1 MHMTPFE
8 WKNMTIGKSYDQDKA
23 YGYQCWDY
31 FDAFVKYFK
40 LKVST
45 YCALTGYVCD
55 LWRLKDKYGYDRY
68 FEFITDWK
76 QLRDG
81 DWVIFDRGSVS
92 HNQSHICMYFAP
104 NIELGQNQGFPRVTE
119 ETTTFSDMMGALRY
133 KGWSEIIEGASDITI
148 NGRSYSLYR
157 QKSNQKA
164 VVLSAGINKLKTIRE
179 LDCDASVMAK
189 ITGANYFQNKDGQSD
204 PKGTTY
210 GDQSST
216 VNDVWRMLPNQNNT
230 LYFDLNT
237 GMYGDCTGI
246 KIGMDHDVFSPGC
259 VFPASGNYQYG
270 TFIGIDCVD
279 IISRYTFCIRFTDG
293 TYCLGICNQDASPR
307 QIASDFRQYKIESI
321 AFLDGGD
328 SAQMGRV
335 KDGIFEYNRYTSR
348 AVPSAV
354 ALIRTDTQQEP
365 SDTHE
370 NTPTTNETDEGEE
383 QTMNNE
389 TSNIEPVKDETWTDP
404 EPAPSDHIILNRI
417 ASLMSVKSIITIFLT
432 VVFGMLVL
440 RGEELPD
447 KFVSIY
453 TMCISFFFGYQFKK
467 AESGD
472 K

>member
-1 MHMTPFE
+1 MTPYE

-40 LKVST
+40 LPVST

-55 LWRLKDKYGYDRY
+55 LWRLRDQYGYGKY

-81 DWVIFDRGSVS
+81 DWVIWDRGSAS
-92 HNQSHICMYFAP
+92 HNLSHIAMYFSP
-104 NIELGQNQGFPRVTE
+104 NLSLGQNQGSACVTE
-119 ETTTFSDMMGALRY
+119 KPTAFTDMMGGLRF
-133 KGWSEIIEGASDITI
+133 KGWSEISTGASDITI

-157 QKSNQKA
+157 QKANQKV

-237 GMYGDCTGI
+237 GMYGDCTGVRI
-246 KIGMDHDVFSPGC
+246 DMDHDVFSPGC

-270 TFIGIDCVD
+270 TFIGIDCVN
-279 IISRYTFCIRFTDG
+279 IISRYSFCIRFRDG
-293 TYCLGICNQDASPR
+293 TYCLGICNQDATPR
-307 QIASDFRQYKIESI
+307 QIANDFRQYPIESI

-354 ALIRTDTQQEP
+354 ALIRTDTPQEP

-370 NTPTTNETDEGEE
+370 NAPTTNETDEGEE

-389 TSNIEPVKDETWTDP
+389 TSNIEPVKDESWTDP

>member
-1 MHMTPFE
+1 MTPYE

-40 LKVST
+40 LPVST

-55 LWRLKDKYGYDRY
+55 LWRLKDKYGYGKY
-68 FEFITDWK
+68 FDFISDWK

-81 DWVIFDRGSVS
+81 DWVIWDRGSAS
-92 HNQSHICMYFAP
+92 HNLSHIAMYFSP
-104 NIELGQNQGFPRVTE
+104 NLSLGQNQGSACVTE
-119 ETTTFSDMMGALRY
+119 KPTAFTDMMGGLRF
-133 KGWSEIIEGASDITI
+133 KGWSEISKGASDITI
-148 NGRSYSLYR
+148 NGHSYSLYR
-157 QKSNQKA
+157 SMPGQKA
-164 VVLSAGINKLKTIRE
+164 VVLSAGLNKLKSIKE
-179 LDCDASVMAK
+179 LDADVYVYGK
-189 ITGANYFQNKDGQSD
+189 ITGANYFQMSEQTAD
-204 PKGTTY
+204 PYGTTY
-210 GDQSST
+210 GDLSAPL
-216 VNDVWRMLPNQNNT
+216 NDVWRMLPNQNNT
-230 LYFDLNT
+230 LYFDLDT
-237 GMYGDCTGI
+237 GKYGDCTGI
-246 KIGMDHDVFSPGC
+246 HIDQTHNVYSPGC

-270 TFIGIDCVD
+270 TFIGINCVN
-279 IISRYTFCIRFTDG
+279 IVSRYTFCIRFTDG
-293 TYCLGICNQDASPR
+293 SYAVGIANNELTPK
-307 QIASDFRQYKIESI
+307 QIATDFKQYAIDSI
-321 AFLDGGD
+321 AFLDGGG
-328 SAQMGRV
+328 SAQFGRWNG
-335 KDGIFEYNRYTSR
+335 KQFEYVRDTGR
-348 AVPSAV
+348 EVPSAV
-354 ALIRTDTQQEP
+354 AIVSTMPQIP

-404 EPAPSDHIILNRI
+404 EPAPADHIILNRI

>member
-1 MHMTPFE
+1 
-8 WKNMTIGKSYDQDKA
+8 
-23 YGYQCWDY
+23 
-31 FDAFVKYFK
+31 
-40 LKVST
+40 
-45 YCALTGYVCD
+45 
-55 LWRLKDKYGYDRY
+55 
-68 FEFITDWK
+68 
-76 QLRDG
+76 
-81 DWVIFDRGSVS
+81 
-92 HNQSHICMYFAP
+92 
-104 NIELGQNQGFPRVTE
+104 
-119 ETTTFSDMMGALRY
+119 
-133 KGWSEIIEGASDITI
+133 
-148 NGRSYSLYR
+148 
-157 QKSNQKA
+157 
-164 VVLSAGINKLKTIRE
+164 
-179 LDCDASVMAK
+179 MAK

-270 TFIGIDCVD
+270 TFIGIDCVN
-279 IISRYTFCIRFTDG
+279 IVSRYTFCIRFTDG
-293 TYCLGICNQDASPR
+293 TYCLGICNQDATPK
-307 QIASDFRQYKIESI
+307 QIANDFRQYPIESI

-335 KDGIFEYNRYTSR
+335 KDGIFEYNRYTTR

-354 ALIRTDTQQEP
+354 ALIRADTPQEP

-467 AESGD
+467 AE